1 MGGGGGGYRV
11 GPDDID
17 QIKREVDQRTERSMA
32 EAEINDL
39 LSRELT
45 RINFRDTEAI
55 SRLLDAIAEAL
66 GNEIEL
72 QRLGFGGSI
81 AKHTYV
87 DGLSDIDSLLYFR
100 DEDVQGM
107 TPSELRDRCAE
118 NLQANLPKGNVERIR
133 PGDLAVT
140 VTFTDGTE
148 IQLVPIRE
156 ARDGSTQISSADGRR
171 WKSIE
176 PRNFAQTLTR
186 VNQEQAGAVVP
197 AIKLAKGIID
207 RLPEHTRLS
216 GYHVEALAVSAFT
229 GYKGPRTPRE
239 MLTHLFSSAAEGVK
253 RPISDS
259 TGQSRHIDESLG
271 DTGSAARLRA
281 SRELGRIASQMEDAT
296 SANQWRTL
304 LGS

>member
-17 QIKREVDQRTERSMA
+17 AIKREVDQRTERSMA

-45 RINFRDTEAI
+45 RINFRDTEAT

-66 GNEIEL
+66 GDEIEL

-87 DGLSDIDSLLYFR
+87 DGLSDVDSLLYFR
-100 DEDVQGM
+100 GEDVQGM
-107 TPSELRDRCAE
+107 TPSELRDRLAE
-118 NLQANLPKGNVERIR
+118 TLQANLAKGNVDGIR
-133 PGDLAVT
+133 SGNLAVT
-140 VTFTDGTE
+140 ITYTDGTE

-156 ARDGSTQISSADGRR
+156 ARDGSTQISSSDGSR

-207 RLPEHTRLS
+207 RLPGHAHLS
-216 GYHVEALAVSAFT
+216 GYHVEALAVAAFT

-239 MLTHLFSSAAEGVK
+239 MLTHLFSSAVEGVK

-271 DTGSAARLRA
+271 AANSATRLSA
-281 SRELGRIASQMEDAT
+281 SQALDRVASQMKDAT
-296 SANQWRTL
+296 NADQWRAL